1 MSTAAA
7 RPTNVRWIVLLAL
20 SFVSFIAYTQR
31 LNISVSATSMMS
43 ELHIDNA
50 QMGWVFAFFTWGYAL
65 FQLPGGLAGQEVG
78 LRRTIAWC
86 AVLWS
91 AMTFLTGFL
100 PGTFLRTSATIIGG
114 LAGVRFLLGAFQA
127 PLYPVTGGVIANW
140 FPVSRWALPNALGS
154 TALTLGAGVTPLL
167 VAPMLVS
174 MGWRNCFYVTS
185 LLPLVAAALWWWF
198 GRDRPQDHPR
208 VNQAETDLINAG
220 RVGAGSEVAPTP
232 RRAWLALLRNRD
244 TLLLSLAYM
253 SDNYVF
259 YIFTDWFPTY
269 LKQERN
275 FSITEGGMLSSLPF
289 IAGAIAAAVG
299 GEVCDRLCKS
309 IGPRWG
315 CRIPAVTGLVL
326 VAVLLIAGAYAAN
339 PYMAAVLLALCFAAT
354 QLTEGAFWA
363 GQTYISG
370 PHTAAGCGVL
380 NTGGNLGG
388 VISSPIV
395 GALSQYMGWL
405 PALLSGVVSTLL
417 AATLW
422 LFIRVDRQCRD

>member
-1 MSTAAA
+1 MPTAA
-7 RPTNVRWIVLLAL
+7 RPSNVRWIVLVAL

-31 LNISVSATSMMS
+31 LNLSVSAESMMS

-50 QMGWVFAFFTWGYAL
+50 QMGWIFAFFTWGYAL
-65 FQLPGGLAGQEVG
+65 FQLPGGLAGQTFG

-86 AVLWS
+86 AVVWS

-127 PLYPVTGGVIANW
+127 PLYPVTSGVIANW

-174 MGWRNCFYVTS
+174 MGWRNCFYITS
-185 LLPLVAAALWWWF
+185 LLPLVAALLWWWF
-198 GRDRPQDHPR
+198 GRDRPQDHPQ
-208 VNQAETDLINAG
+208 VNQAELALIVAG
-220 RVGAGSEVAPTP
+220 RTTAAGSES
-232 RRAWLALLRNRD
+232 RHAWRVLLRDRD
-244 TLLLSLAYM
+244 TLLLSLAYL

-269 LKQERN
+269 LRQERN
-275 FSITEGGMLSSLPF
+275 FSITEGGLLASLPF

-299 GEVCDRLCKS
+299 GEVCDRLCKR

-315 CRIPAVTGLVL
+315 CRVPAVVGLVL
-326 VAVLLIAGAYAAN
+326 VAVLLVAGAYATN
-339 PYMAAVLLALCFAAT
+339 PYLSAVLLALCFAST

-363 GQTYISG
+363 GQTYLAG
-370 PHTAAGCGVL
+370 RHVAAGCGVM

-388 VISSPIV
+388 VISSPVV
-395 GALSQYMGWL
+395 GALSQYLGWL

-422 LFIRVDRQCRD
+422 LFIRVDRPLRE